1 MKPLYDDFNLSF
13 PYLSTGKFSSGAS
26 SKTYGSESA
35 QKRSRRMYLDPYA
48 ASRVDSQEQPLG
60 ATSKARALEAKDE
73 ARGNDSWLEM
83 GHINVERRYEVKTE
97 R

>member
-1 MKPLYDDFNLSF
+1 
-13 PYLSTGKFSSGAS
+13 
-26 SKTYGSESA
+26 
-35 QKRSRRMYLDPYA
+35 MYLDPYA

-60 ATSKARALEAKDE
+60 ATNKARALEAKDE
-73 ARGNDSWLEM
+73 ARGNEDDLSWLEM